1 MHSRFRLHFLTTI
14 AVGAFLLAGCL
25 ATAAKI
31 TPAERPTLGRI
42 AVTSLL
48 GPEFHLRLTGITV
61 FQNKSAPQNVAEW
74 RVDALLEATAIEAL
88 KKTGFSD
95 ARSLPLADLSA
106 KDVRAAAL
114 LAAQKEGMNTLVTI
128 GYIHTENQPFLNP
141 GSYGIYSRGP
151 NTCLFS
157 KFFVTVWRV
166 GDKSERKGSPQID
179 CTRIDGLAW
188 KATFDEYSQEEKQKI
203 QTALTSQ
210 LTAQITRALSET
222 GLAEPAP

>member
-157 KFFVTVWRV
+157 KSSLQFGGSAISQNGRGVLRSIAPGLMAWR
-166 GDKSERKGSPQID
+166 GRRHLMNTHRKKSKRFK
-179 CTRIDGLAW
+179 RRL
-188 KATFDEYSQEEKQKI
+188 
-203 QTALTSQ
+203 L
-210 LTAQITRALSET
+210 RN
-222 GLAEPAP
+222 